1 MVGAQWGDEG
11 KGKITDYLAQQADVV
26 IRYQGGSN
34 AGHTVVN
41 EHGTFKL
48 HLVPSGIFN
57 PSALCVVGP
66 GTVVDLPALVE
77 ELEMLASR
85 GIGTANL
92 RVSDR
97 AHLVLP
103 YHIALDRLDERERG
117 RRRLGTTG
125 RGVGPAYADKVAR
138 HGIQLYE
145 VRDERRFRT
154 RVAHELL
161 VKNAILE
168 RFGDAPL
175 DPREVADAV
184 LAAAARLGDR
194 IVDTLPIVERAV
206 AQDARILLEGQLGAM
221 RDLDWGI
228 YPYVTSSNPLAGG
241 AAVGAGI
248 PARHITR
255 VIGVV
260 KAYSTAVG
268 EGPFPTELTGRE
280 ADELRERANEYGAT
294 TGRPRRVG
302 WFDAVASRHA
312 HRLNAFTELAV
323 TKLDMLGR
331 YERIPFCV
339 AYEIDGRRTT
349 DMPPT
354 SVLERATPCYEE
366 LAGWASDITG
376 VTGRAGLPR
385 QADAYLRRIEEV
397 VGAPVS
403 IVGIGPERTATLLSR
418 PRGAARPPG

>member
-1 MVGAQWGDEG
+1 VTAVVGAQWGDEG
-11 KGKITDYLAQQADVV
+11 KGKITDYLAQHADLV
-26 IRYQGGSN
+26 IRFQGGNN

-57 PSALCVVGP
+57 PNALCVLGP
-66 GTVVDLPALVE
+66 GTVVDLAGLVD
-77 ELEMLASR
+77 ELTMLEAS
-85 GIGTANL
+85 GISTAAV

-103 YHIALDRLDERERG
+103 YHVALDRLDERERG
-117 RRRLGTTG
+117 RQKLGTTG
-125 RGVGPAYADKVAR
+125 RGVGPAYSDKVGR

-145 VRDERRFRT
+145 VKDERRFRT

-161 VKNAILE
+161 TKNAILE

-175 DPREVADAV
+175 DPVEVADGV

-194 IVDTLPIVERAV
+194 IVDTLPIVEEAV
-206 AQDARILLEGQLGAM
+206 ARDARILLEGQLGAM

-248 PARHITR
+248 PPRLITR

-268 EGPFPTELTGRE
+268 EGPFPTELHGPE
-280 ADELRERANEYGAT
+280 ADRLRERAQEYGAT

-302 WFDAVASRHA
+302 WFDAVAPRHA

-323 TKLDMLGR
+323 TKLDMLGD
-331 YERIPFCV
+331 YERIPFCT
-339 AYEIDGRRTT
+339 AYEIDGRVTT

-354 SVLERATPCYEE
+354 HHLERATPRYEQLE
-366 LAGWASDITG
+366 GWGCEVTG
-376 VTGRAGLPR
+376 VTDRGLLPL
-385 QADAYLRRIEEV
+385 QAKSYLRRIEET
-397 VGAPVS
+397 VGAPVRM
-403 IVGIGPERTATLLSR
+403 VGIGPERTATLL
-418 PRGAARPPG
+418 

>member
-1 MVGAQWGDEG
+1 MTAVVGAQWGDEG
-11 KGKITDYLAQQADVV
+11 KGKITDYLAQKADVV
-26 IRYQGGSN
+26 IRFQGGSN

-57 PSALCVVGP
+57 PDALCILGP
-66 GTVVDLPALVE
+66 GMVVELPFLLE
-77 ELEMLASR
+77 ELDMLEAR
-85 GIGTANL
+85 GISTANL

-117 RRRLGTTG
+117 RQKLGTTG
-125 RGVGPAYADKVAR
+125 RGVGPAYSDKVGR
-138 HGIQLYE
+138 HGIQVSE
-145 VRDERRFRT
+145 VRDEKRLRE
-154 RVAHELL
+154 RVAHEL
-161 VKNAILE
+161 VTKNAIIE
-168 RFGDAPL
+168 KFGDEPL

-194 IVDTLPIVERAV
+194 IADTLPLVEHAV
-206 AQDARILLEGQLGAM
+206 ATDARVLLEGQLGAM

-248 PARHITR
+248 PPRLITR

-268 EGPFPTELTGRE
+268 EGPFPTELHGAE
-280 ADELRERANEYGAT
+280 ADDLRERGQEYGAT

-302 WFDAVASRHA
+302 WFDAVAPRHA
-312 HRLNAFTELAV
+312 HRLNAFTEIAV

-331 YERIPFCV
+331 YEKIPFCTG
-339 AYEIDGRRTT
+339 YEIDGKVTT
-349 DMPPT
+349 DMPATPI
-354 SVLERATPCYEE
+354 LERAIPRYEQ
-366 LAGWASDITG
+366 LAGWGSDISA
-376 VTGRAGLPR
+376 VTDRALLP
-385 QADAYLRRIEEV
+385 AAAKAYLRRIEET
-397 VGAPVS
+397 VGAPVGM
-403 IVGIGPERTATLLSR
+403 VGVGPERTATLF
-418 PRGAARPPG
+418 

>member
-1 MVGAQWGDEG
+1 VTAVVGAQWGDEG

-26 IRYQGGSN
+26 IRFQGGSN

-66 GTVVDLPALVE
+66 GTVVDLPGLCE
-77 ELEMLASR
+77 EVSMLEAR
-85 GIGTANL
+85 GISTANL
-92 RVSDR
+92 RLSDR

-103 YHIALDRLDERERG
+103 YHVALDRLDERERG
-117 RRRLGTTG
+117 RKRLGTTG

-138 HGIQLYE
+138 HGIQVYE
-145 VRDERRFRT
+145 VRDERRFRE

-175 DPREVADAV
+175 DPAEVADRI
-184 LAAAARLGDR
+184 LGAAARLGDR
-194 IVDTLPIVERAV
+194 IVDTLPLVEEAIGR
-206 AQDARILLEGQLGAM
+206 DARILLEGQLGAM

-248 PARHITR
+248 PPRLITR

-268 EGPFPTELTGRE
+268 EGPFPTELHGPE
-280 ADELRERANEYGAT
+280 ADHLRERGQEYGAT

-302 WFDAVASRHA
+302 WFDAVAPRHA

-323 TKLDMLGR
+323 TKLDMLGE
-331 YERIPFCV
+331 YERIPFCT
-339 AYEIDGRRTT
+339 AYQVDGRVTT

-354 SVLERATPCYEE
+354 AILERAVPRYEQ
-366 LAGWASDITG
+366 LAGWGCAVAG
-376 VTGRAGLPR
+376 VTDRARLP
-385 QADAYLRRIEEV
+385 AAAKAYLARIEQT
-397 VGAPVS
+397 VGAPVGM
-403 IVGIGPERTATLLSR
+403 VGIGPERTATLL
-418 PRGAARPPG
+418 

>member
-1 MVGAQWGDEG
+1 VTAVVGAQWGDEG
-11 KGKITDYLAQQADVV
+11 KGKITDYLAQHADLV
-26 IRYQGGSN
+26 IRFQGGNN

-57 PSALCVVGP
+57 PDALCVLGP
-66 GTVVDLPALVE
+66 GTVVDLAGLVD
-77 ELEMLASR
+77 ELTMLEAS
-85 GIGTANL
+85 GISTAAV

-103 YHIALDRLDERERG
+103 YHVALDRLDERERG
-117 RRRLGTTG
+117 RQKLGTTG
-125 RGVGPAYADKVAR
+125 RGVGPAYSDKVGR

-145 VRDERRFRT
+145 VKDERRFRT
-154 RVAHELL
+154 RIAHELL
-161 VKNAILE
+161 TKNAILE

-175 DPREVADAV
+175 DPVEVADGV

-194 IVDTLPIVERAV
+194 IVDTLPIVEEAV
-206 AQDARILLEGQLGAM
+206 ARDARILLEGQLGAM

-248 PARHITR
+248 PPRLITR

-268 EGPFPTELTGRE
+268 EGPVPTELHGPE
-280 ADELRERANEYGAT
+280 ADRLRERAQEYGAT

-302 WFDAVASRHA
+302 WFDAVAPRHA

-323 TKLDMLGR
+323 TKLDMLGD
-331 YERIPFCV
+331 YERIPFCT
-339 AYEIDGRRTT
+339 AYEIDGRVTT

-354 SVLERATPCYEE
+354 HDLERATPRYEQLE
-366 LAGWASDITG
+366 GWGCEITS
-376 VTGRAGLPR
+376 VTDRGLLPL
-385 QADAYLRRIEEV
+385 QAKSYLRRIEET
-397 VGAPVS
+397 VGAPVRM
-403 IVGIGPERTATLLSR
+403 VGIGPERTATLL
-418 PRGAARPPG
+418 

>member
-1 MVGAQWGDEG
+1 VTAVVGAQWGDEG
-11 KGKITDYLAQQADVV
+11 KGKITDYLAQHADLV
-26 IRYQGGSN
+26 IRFQGGNN

-57 PSALCVVGP
+57 PNAVCVLGP
-66 GTVVDLPALVE
+66 GTVVDLAGLVE
-77 ELEMLASR
+77 ELTMLEGSAIS
-85 GIGTANL
+85 TANV

-103 YHIALDRLDERERG
+103 YHVALDRLDERERG

-125 RGVGPAYADKVAR
+125 RGVGPAYSDKVGR

-145 VRDERRFRT
+145 VKDERRFRE

-161 VKNAILE
+161 TKNAILE

-175 DPREVADAV
+175 DPREVADGV
-184 LAAAARLGDR
+184 LAAAAKLGDR
-194 IVDTLPIVERAV
+194 IVDTLPVVEAAV
-206 AQDARILLEGQLGAM
+206 ARDARILLEGQLGAM

-248 PARHITR
+248 PPRLITR

-268 EGPFPTELTGRE
+268 EGPFPTELHGPE
-280 ADELRERANEYGAT
+280 ADRLRERAQEYGAT

-302 WFDAVASRHA
+302 WFDAVAPRYA
-312 HRLNAFTELAV
+312 NRLSGFTEIAV
-323 TKLDMLGR
+323 TKLDMLGD
-331 YERIPFCV
+331 YERIPFCT
-339 AYEIDGRRTT
+339 AYEIDGRVTT
-349 DMPPT
+349 DMPT
-354 SVLERATPCYEE
+354 TNDLLRATPRYEQLE
-366 LAGWASDITG
+366 GWGCAITG
-376 VTGRAGLPR
+376 VTKMIGCSFGRLSTIALALLLV
-385 QADAYLRRIEEV
+385 QMISLRALMPALQLI
-397 VGAPVS
+397 
-403 IVGIGPERTATLLSR
+403 
-418 PRGAARPPG
+418 